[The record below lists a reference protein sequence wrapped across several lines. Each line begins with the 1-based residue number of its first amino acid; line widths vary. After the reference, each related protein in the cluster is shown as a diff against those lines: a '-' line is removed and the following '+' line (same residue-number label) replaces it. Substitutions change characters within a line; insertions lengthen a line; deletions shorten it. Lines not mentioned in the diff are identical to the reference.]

1 VTSTT
6 VAAAAFRLE
15 HVSTS
20 GEVTY
25 ADHTLT
31 HADERS
37 LTRYRRDHVG
47 FVFQFYNLIP
57 SLTARE
63 NVALVTD
70 IVNHPLPPDEA
81 LALVGL
87 QSRADHFPSQL
98 SGGEQQRVAIPRAI
112 VVRGGHHAR
121 YSSHPCCDSPGR
133 RQQRVCRGRV
143 ADRSDT
149 AAVHLCD
156 VGDPG
161 NDRGGRRIW

>member
-1 VTSTT
+1 MTSTT

-15 HVSTS
+15 HVSSS

-70 IVNHPLPPDEA
+70 IVNHPCRPTRRWRSSDCNRARITSRRNCPAENSS
-81 LALVGL
+81 GWR
-87 QSRADHFPSQL
+87 SRA
-98 SGGEQQRVAIPRAI
+98 
-112 VVRGGHHAR
+112 
-121 YSSHPCCDSPGR
+121 
-133 RQQRVCRGRV
+133 
-143 ADRSDT
+143 RS
-149 AAVHLCD
+149 
-156 VGDPG
+156 
-161 NDRGGRRIW
+161 